1 MSPLAAGVL
10 EVVVVSGEEAAA
22 AAAAAEARGEVERAA
37 PAGSSQETELSDVCS
52 LTVTI
57 V

>member
-10 EVVVVSGEEAAA
+10 EVVVVSGEEAA